1 MGEKR
6 FTKEKK
12 KPKQEKPKPVKFQ
25 EATVPPEPA
34 KSSET
39 TKQGSKRP

>member
-12 KPKQEKPKPVKFQ
+12 KPKQDKPKPIKVS

-34 KSSET
+34 KT
-39 TKQGSKRP
+39 TEAPAPSAKKR